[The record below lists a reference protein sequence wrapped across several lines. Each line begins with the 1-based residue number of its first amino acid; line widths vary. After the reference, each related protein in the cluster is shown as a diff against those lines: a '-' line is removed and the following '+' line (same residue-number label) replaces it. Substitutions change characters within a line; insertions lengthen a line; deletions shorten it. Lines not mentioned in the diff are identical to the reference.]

1 MAFPFQQ
8 WPKFGDYL
16 DWAVRQGCR
25 TFHGCIFEDGGSSE
39 VICIKAPPPSDRH
52 VIVYD
57 MPDSEQLA
65 PAQVAN
71 FDRRLGLKSPWS
83 PVV

>member
-25 TFHGCIFEDGGSSE
+25 TFHGCIFA
-39 VICIKAPPPSDRH
+39 KMAAR
-52 VIVYD
+52 
-57 MPDSEQLA
+57 A
-65 PAQVAN
+65 
-71 FDRRLGLKSPWS
+71 K
-83 PVV
+83 